1 MKGGDTLEK
10 SSRLVRNIMLSYAFT
25 FMMVEFADTAS
36 MVIDGL
42 VVSRGLGATQ
52 LASVGLADS
61 SFQMLSIFSCMIA
74 IGVQSLCSAAMGA
87 GNQKRANEVFS
98 CGLLITV
105 VGTTVL
111 TVLGFSCI
119 DPLCRL
125 FGADGSDAVL
135 YQGLH
140 DYLNGWFFGI
150 PGFIGF
156 RMLSPI
162 VTLDGNKRCVT
173 VATVVQSAVN
183 VLGDLLVVTV
193 LDLGTFGIG
202 LFSGLGFDIALL
214 ILLSNFMRKRS
225 AFSLRLGQ
233 LDRETARNI
242 VRIGMPKLTKYI
254 CKMLSPILVNRT
266 ILAIGGS
273 MAMSAMAVKH
283 SIGGFCLIIGAGI
296 AESVNLMTQVFY
308 SEKDSRALKE
318 MAKTALLANAVF
330 CSVFALL
337 LFLFAPWIAGFYI
350 ASAAPEYPMT
360 VLVLRC
366 LALSLAL
373 NGINS
378 ATLCYLQ
385 GSRKIF
391 PAHLQ
396 TASHRLVCLA
406 LCTFLLGKLFGTPGL
421 FAAIPVSEALVLLCY
436 LVLALMHGKNRNMP
450 DALMLL
456 PENFGY
462 REEDSLAFTL
472 TAMDEVT
479 GISQQ
484 IGAFCQ
490 AHGID
495 RRRSYYA
502 SLCVE
507 ELAGNVVGHGFKK
520 DHKSH
525 SCEVRVMIEGSDIIL
540 RIRDDCRYFN
550 LKERYEA
557 MNKDDLAA
565 NVGIRLV
572 YGIAKDINYVNLLGT
587 NTLIIR
593 V

>member
-1 MKGGDTLEK
+1 MKK
-10 SSRLVRNIMLSYAFT
+10 SNSLISNIMLSYAFT
-25 FMMVEFADTAS
+25 FMMIEFADTAS

-42 VVSRGLGATQ
+42 VVSRGLGPTQ

-61 SFQMLSIFSCMIA
+61 AFQMLSIFSCIIA

-105 VGTTVL
+105 VGTAVL
-111 TVLGFSCI
+111 TVFGFSCI
-119 DPLCRL
+119 DPLCHL
-125 FGADGSDAVL
+125 FGADGSDPVL

-140 DYLNGWFFGI
+140 DYLNGLFFGI

-156 RMLSPI
+156 RMISPI
-162 VTLDGNKRCVT
+162 VTLDGNKQCVT
-173 VATVVQSAVN
+173 IATIVQSTIN

-225 AFSLRLGQ
+225 VFSLRLGRF
-233 LDRETARNI
+233 DTATIGNI

-266 ILAIGGS
+266 IIAIGGS

-283 SIGGFCLIIGAGI
+283 SIGNFCLIIGAGI

-308 SEKDSRALKE
+308 SEKDSSALKE
-318 MAKTALLANAVF
+318 MAKTALWANAIF
-330 CSVFALL
+330 CSAFAVLL
-337 LFLFAPWIAGFYI
+337 YLLSPWVAGLYI
-350 ASAAPEYPMT
+350 PSASPEFPMT

-366 LALSLAL
+366 LALSLVL

-396 TASHRLVCLA
+396 TASHRLVFLA
-406 LCTFLLGKLFGTPGL
+406 LCTYLLGKLFGTTGL
-421 FAAIPVSEALVLLCY
+421 FVAVPVSEALVLLCY
-436 LVLALMHGKNRNMP
+436 LVLALIHGKNKNLS

-462 REEDSLAFTL
+462 QEEDSLAFTV

-484 IGAFCQ
+484 IGAFCESR
-490 AHGID
+490 GID
-495 RRRSYYA
+495 HRRSYYA

-507 ELAGNVVGHGFKK
+507 EIAGNVVDHGFKK

-525 SCEVRVMIEGSDIIL
+525 SCEIRVMIEEGDIIL

-557 MNKDDLAA
+557 MNKDDPTA

>member
-1 MKGGDTLEK
+1 MKK
-10 SSRLVRNIMLSYAFT
+10 SSDMIRKIMLNYAFT
-25 FMMVEFADTAS
+25 FMMIELADAAS

-42 VVSRGLGATQ
+42 VVSRGLGPTQ
-52 LASVGLADS
+52 LASVGLADPA
-61 SFQMLSIFSCMIA
+61 FQMLSIFSCVVA

-87 GNQKRANEVFS
+87 GDQKRANEVFS
-98 CGLLITV
+98 CGLLVIV
-105 VGTTVL
+105 VGAGVL
-111 TVLGFSCI
+111 TVLGFSCV

-135 YQGLH
+135 YHGLR
-140 DYLNGWFFGI
+140 DYLKGWFFGI

-156 RMLSPI
+156 RMLSPL

-173 VATVVQSAVN
+173 VATVTQSAIN
-183 VLGDLLVVTV
+183 ILGDFLSVTA
-193 LDLGTFGIG
+193 LGLGTFGIG
-202 LFSGLGFDIALL
+202 LFSGLGFDVALL

-225 AFSLRLGQ
+225 TFTLRLGRF
-233 LDRETARNI
+233 DIGSIRSI
-242 VRIGMPKLTKYI
+242 VRIGMPKLTKYL
-254 CKMLSPILVNRT
+254 CKMLAPILINRT
-266 ILAIGGS
+266 IIAIGGS
-273 MAMSAMAVKH
+273 IAMSAMAVKS
-283 SIGGFCLIIGAGI
+283 SIGNFCLVAGAGI

-308 SEKDSRALKE
+308 SEKDSAALKE
-318 MAKTALLANAVF
+318 MAKTALWANAVF
-330 CSVFALL
+330 CSAFALL
-337 LFLFAPWIAGFYI
+337 LFFLSPWVAGFYI
-350 ASAAPEYPMT
+350 PSSAPEYPMT

-385 GSRKIF
+385 GARKIF

-396 TASHRLVCLA
+396 TASHRLVFLA
-406 LCTFLLGKLFGTPGL
+406 VCTFLLGRLFGTPGL

-436 LVLALMHGKNRNMP
+436 LVLALLHGKNRNLT

-462 REEDSLAFTL
+462 QKEDSLSFTL
-472 TAMDEVT
+472 TQLDAVA
-479 GISQQ
+479 GISRQ
-484 IGAFCQ
+484 IGAFCTER
-490 AHGID
+490 GID
-495 RRRSYYA
+495 RRRAYYA
-502 SLCVE
+502 SLCAE
-507 ELAGNVVGHGFKK
+507 EIAGNVVDHGFKK

-525 SCEVRVMIEGSDIIL
+525 SCEVRVMIEDGDIIL

-557 MNKDDLAA
+557 MDKDDPTA

-572 YGIAKDINYVNLLGT
+572 YGIAKDVNYVNLLGT

>member
-1 MKGGDTLEK
+1 MEK
-10 SSRLVRNIMLSYAFT
+10 SSSLVRKIMLSYAFT
-25 FMMVEFADTAS
+25 FMMIEFADTAS

-42 VVSRGLGATQ
+42 VVSRGLGPTQ

-98 CGLLITV
+98 CGLLVTV
-105 VGTTVL
+105 VGTAVL
-111 TVLGFSCI
+111 TVFGFSCI

-125 FGADGSDAVL
+125 FGADGSDPVL

-156 RMLSPI
+156 RMLSPV

-173 VATVVQSAVN
+173 VATIVQSVVN

-202 LFSGLGFDIALL
+202 LFSGLGFDLALL

-225 AFSLRLGQ
+225 AFSLRPGRF
-233 LDRETARNI
+233 DAVTVRSI
-242 VRIGMPKLTKYI
+242 VGIGMPKLTKYV
-254 CKMLSPILVNRT
+254 CKMLAPILINRT

-273 MAMSAMAVKH
+273 IAMSAMAVKH
-283 SIGGFCLIIGAGI
+283 SIGGFCLIIGTGI

-318 MAKTALLANAVF
+318 MAKAALLANAVF

-337 LFLFAPWIAGFYI
+337 LFLFTPSIAGLYV
-350 ASAAPEYPMT
+350 SSVSPEHPMT

-366 LALSLAL
+366 LALSLVL
-373 NGINS
+373 NGVNS

-385 GSRKIF
+385 GSRKIL

-396 TASHRLVCLA
+396 TASHRLVFLA
-406 LCTFLLGKLFGTPGL
+406 LCTYVLGKLFGTPGL
-421 FAAIPVSEALVLLCY
+421 FAAIPVSEVLVLLCY
-436 LVLALMHGKNRNMP
+436 LILALAHGESKKLS
-450 DALMLL
+450 DSLMLL
-456 PENFGY
+456 PKDFGF
-462 REEDSLAFTL
+462 REEDSLAFTV
-472 TAMDEVT
+472 TAINEVT
-479 GISQQ
+479 GISQR

-502 SLCVE
+502 SLCME
-507 ELAGNVVGHGFKK
+507 ELVGNVVDHGFKK
-520 DHKSH
+520 GSKSH
-525 SCEVRVMIEGSDIIL
+525 SCEIRVMIEDNDIIL